1 MDMRAGTPLRAA
13 IFDLDGTLVA
23 TEEHNQVVWRAF
35 LSERGVDWAD
45 DDLAARVI
53 GRRGLDVLT
62 EHAHAFGG
70 ETPQELYDAVL
81 AVDARMTRPG
91 PADPVAGAVEL
102 VRALAGHGVRLALV
116 TSRWRVSAQEILA
129 LLGVLDDFE
138 VLITAEDVTAGKPDP
153 QGFLLALDRLGVAAD
168 DAIAF
173 EDSAPGVA
181 SAVAAGLRTIAVT
194 ATPTAAV
201 VDLAERVV
209 TDLTAVDAD
218 DLVRHS

>member
-1 MDMRAGTPLRAA
+1 
-13 IFDLDGTLVA
+13 
-23 TEEHNQVVWRAF
+23 
-35 LSERGVDWAD
+35 
-45 DDLAARVI
+45 
-53 GRRGLDVLT
+53 
-62 EHAHAFGG
+62 
-70 ETPQELYDAVL
+70 
-81 AVDARMTRPG
+81 MTRPG